1 MDSRT
6 APCKYEGIKALAE
19 SADKSSADLRLFL
32 ALTRGSREIDSED
45 GDSADT
51 TEDEAAERDREVS
64 AGLAGAT
71 ENKEPVAGCGTE
83 ELDKFTTVAA
93 LNKLLAAGFAGGE
106 LNSDLGFPLG
116 FSEEKTDVLAELR
129 AGAANRELGRELDET
144 LTAGL
149 VLKRENILILCN
161 RILNK

>member
-1 MDSRT
+1 M
-6 APCKYEGIKALAE
+6 
-19 SADKSSADLRLFL
+19 
-32 ALTRGSREIDSED
+32 
-45 GDSADT
+45 
-51 TEDEAAERDREVS
+51 
-64 AGLAGAT
+64 AGAT
-71 ENKEPVAGCGTE
+71 ENKEPVAGCDTE
-83 ELDKFTTVAA
+83 ELDKLTAAAA

-106 LNSDLGFPLG
+106 LNSDLGLPLG

-161 RILNK
+161 RILINKFEHCLDTLSTATMAAEGNTVGGTHSRNVEVIYI